1 MKFFTR
7 SVTQNPFSL
16 SPGESCPPCAHW
28 PRVSGALLEDTRGG
42 AVLPHLRRPPALHA
56 HCVLCSERVPSRV
69 THAFS
74 CGVSLAWRLAE
85 VQSFPNSRDLC
96 ASEVPVIS
104 RVSLGWVLMPCV
116 LGCSGAVCVLSGGPR
131 RELSPHWRQRLT
143 KGVSA
148 SLHR

>member
-16 SPGESCPPCAHW
+16 SPGKVSCLPHAHW
-28 PRVSGALLEDTRGG
+28 PRILGALLEDTCSG
-42 AVLPHLRRPPALHA
+42 ADLPHLHRPPAPHA
-56 HCVLCSERVPSRV
+56 YCVLCSERVPFRV
-69 THAFS
+69 MHAFS

-85 VQSFPNSRDLC
+85 VQSFPDSQDLC

-104 RVSLGWVLMPCV
+104 RVALGWVLMPCV

-131 RELSPHWRQRLT
+131 RELSPHWC
-143 KGVSA
+143 
-148 SLHR
+148 